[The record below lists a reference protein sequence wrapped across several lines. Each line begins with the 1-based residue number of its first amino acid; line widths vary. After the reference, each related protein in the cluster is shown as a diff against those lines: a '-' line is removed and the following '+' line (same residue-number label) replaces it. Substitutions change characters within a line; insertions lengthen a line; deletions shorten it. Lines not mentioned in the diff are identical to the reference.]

1 MDSPRSRRYAQKKSL
16 SREFEIYVLGPTES
30 HPIHARLPQGA
41 ALIGVFAQCRSSS
54 VIFIWPGDPPAKD
67 DTVCVC
73 LMAMMMA
80 VAMVMVMRMMMDDDD
95 GDDGGAGDR
104 DEGDDEDEGDDD
116 DDDDADGDRRR

>member
-1 MDSPRSRRYAQKKSL
+1 MAQRSLIHPR
-16 SREFEIYVLGPTES
+16 TE
-30 HPIHARLPQGA
+30 PQGA

-80 VAMVMVMRMMMDDDD
+80 VAMVVMVIVMVI
-95 GDDGGAGDR
+95 
-104 DEGDDEDEGDDD
+104 ETDDEDG
-116 DDDDADGDRRR
+116 